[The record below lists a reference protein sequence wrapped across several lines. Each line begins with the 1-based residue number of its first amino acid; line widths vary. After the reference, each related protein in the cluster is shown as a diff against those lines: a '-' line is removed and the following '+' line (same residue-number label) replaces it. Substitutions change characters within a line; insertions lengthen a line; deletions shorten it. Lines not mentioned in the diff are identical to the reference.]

1 MPPHYPQTGN
11 VIPLHRVVD
20 PRLDLYRSLAASNAS
35 SPRKDAP
42 QHAGRGVSDKSGHSF
57 AISASRVL
65 LMLAVAVFLGFALAV
80 QL

>member
-20 PRLDLYRSLAASNAS
+20 PRLNLFSSLAASHAS
-35 SPRKDAP
+35 SPRDDAP

-57 AISASRVL
+57 MDRVR
-65 LMLAVAVFLGFALAV
+65 AVLGLSK
-80 QL
+80 